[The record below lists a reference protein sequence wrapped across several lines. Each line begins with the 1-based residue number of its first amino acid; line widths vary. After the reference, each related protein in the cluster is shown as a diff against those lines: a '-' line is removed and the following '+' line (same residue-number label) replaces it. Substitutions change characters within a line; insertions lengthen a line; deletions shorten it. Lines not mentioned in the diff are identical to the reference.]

1 MKKVLFAAVAV
12 FAFGMANAQD
22 ETKSFGFNQSDIFL
36 EGNLGF
42 SSTND
47 KNTEE
52 KTSEL
57 NFNPKVGYFI
67 SDKLA
72 LGVEL
77 MAGSY
82 KEEVAGSDVYKES
95 NFGAG
100 VFARYYFLDL
110 GERFK
115 TYAEAGLG
123 FNSGKEE
130 YFPGDAKYSGFGLG
144 AGLGMQY
151 FVTPKM
157 AINFGLTD
165 ILSYSS
171 NKFDGGENVSE
182 FNGNVN
188 VFNNFFATA
197 QFGMTFKL

>member
-12 FAFGMANAQD
+12 FAFGMANAQE

-82 KEEVAGSDVYKES
+82 KEEVAGSDVYKAS

-123 FNSGKEE
+123 FNSG
-130 YFPGDAKYSGFGLG
+130 
-144 AGLGMQY
+144 
-151 FVTPKM
+151 
-157 AINFGLTD
+157 
-165 ILSYSS
+165 
-171 NKFDGGENVSE
+171 
-182 FNGNVN
+182 
-188 VFNNFFATA
+188 
-197 QFGMTFKL
+197 